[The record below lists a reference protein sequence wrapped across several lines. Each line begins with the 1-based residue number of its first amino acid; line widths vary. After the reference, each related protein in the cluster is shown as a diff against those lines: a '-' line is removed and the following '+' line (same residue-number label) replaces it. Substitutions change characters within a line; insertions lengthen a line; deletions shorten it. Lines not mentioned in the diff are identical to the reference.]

1 MKIEACIS
9 CGSRNIRSGTISD
22 GVLPGYT
29 DGLVAYVC
37 DDCNHRGLPIIFDTE
52 EEYEKFLLALREDKK
67 KEDEKESFE

>member
-29 DGLVAYVC
+29 DGLVTYVC
-37 DDCNHRGLPIIFDTE
+37 DDCNHRGLPVIFDSE
-52 EEYEKFLLALREDKK
+52 EEYEKFLLALREDKRK
-67 KEDEKESFE
+67 GKEKESSE

>member
-9 CGSRNIRSGTISD
+9 CGSRKIRSGTISD

-29 DGLVAYVC
+29 DGLVTYAC

-52 EEYEKFLLALREDKK
+52 EEYEKFKKALKEDKQ
-67 KEDEKESFE
+67 KEEGE

>member
-29 DGLVAYVC
+29 DALAAYVC
-37 DDCNHRGLPIIFDTE
+37 EDCNHQGIPIVFDSE
-52 EEYEKFLLALREDKK
+52 EEYEKFLEALKK
-67 KEDEKESFE
+67 DEQKERGKKNL

>member
-9 CGSRNIRSGTISD
+9 CGSRKIRSGTISD

-37 DDCNHRGLPIIFDTE
+37 DNCNHRGIPMIFETE
-52 EEYEKFLLALREDKK
+52 EEYNEFLKALSEDKEQK
-67 KEDEKESFE
+67 AQ